1 MFRMI
6 DKPRTITVYNLS
18 TETGELIGK
27 GSAYI
32 PPHTGLPAHCTDIEP
47 PKTVNSKIA
56 VFNSLTTS
64 WEVKED
70 HRGLTVFDINTGKQ
84 LNISAL
90 GPLPDNVTLLS
101 PTGNYQKW
109 DGKKWVD
116 DAEAEHAARKLEM
129 AELKSVLMTQASEAI
144 TPLQDAVELEIASNK
159 EQLQLAAWKK
169 YRVFLNRIDTEASD
183 IIWPERPA

>member
-32 PPHTGLPAHCTDIEP
+32 PPNTGLPAHCTDIEP

-84 LNISAL
+84 LYISAL

-101 PTGNYQKW
+101 PTGNFQKW

-116 DAEAEHAARKLEM
+116 DAEAERAARKLEM

-144 TPLQDAVELEIASNK
+144 APLQDAVELEIASDE
-159 EQLQLAAWKK
+159 EQSQLAAWKK

-183 IIWPERPA
+183 IIWPEKPA

>member
-1 MFRMI
+1 MI

-27 GSAYI
+27 GGAYI
-32 PPHTGLPAHCTDIEP
+32 PPNTGLPAHCTDIEP

-56 VFNSLTTS
+56 AFNSLTTS

-84 LNISAL
+84 LYISAL

-101 PTGNYQKW
+101 PAGNFQKW

-116 DAEAEHAARKLEM
+116 DAEAERAARKLEM
-129 AELKSVLMTQASEAI
+129 AELKSLLMTQANEAI
-144 TPLQDAVELEIASNK
+144 APLQDAIELEIASDE
-159 EQLQLAAWKK
+159 EQSQLAAWKK

-183 IIWPERPA
+183 IIWPEKPA